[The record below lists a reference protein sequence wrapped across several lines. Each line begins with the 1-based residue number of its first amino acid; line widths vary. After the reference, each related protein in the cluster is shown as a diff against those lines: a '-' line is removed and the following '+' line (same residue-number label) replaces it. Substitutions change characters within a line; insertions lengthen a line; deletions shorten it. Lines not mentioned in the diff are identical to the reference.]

1 MKITQHMIEQAAVI
15 ANAKV
20 GDELEESIGGERF
33 KSCLDDGGAIIGPY
47 DFTYRIKPQP
57 RTIWVNEYPNGGY
70 AVHESIA
77 AAKDIT
83 NSDATRI
90 AVEYREVV
98 PDGT

>member
-1 MKITQHMIEQAAVI
+1 M
-15 ANAKV
+15 
-20 GDELEESIGGERF
+20 
-33 KSCLDDGGAIIGPY
+33 
-47 DFTYRIKPQP
+47 
-57 RTIWVNEYPNGGY
+57 NEYPNGGY

>member
-1 MKITQHMIEQAAVI
+1 MKITQHMIEQASII

-20 GDELEESIGGERF
+20 GDELEVKETQGQNWRECYAFIGSEQ
-33 KSCLDDGGAIIGPY
+33 
-47 DFTYRIKPQP
+47 YRIKPQP